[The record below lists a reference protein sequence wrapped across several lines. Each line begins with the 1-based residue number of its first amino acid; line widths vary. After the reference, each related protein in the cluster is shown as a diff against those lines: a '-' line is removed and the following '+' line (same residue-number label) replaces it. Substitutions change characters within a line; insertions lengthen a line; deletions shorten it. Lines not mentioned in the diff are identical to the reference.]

1 MKFFLSLVF
10 LVFLF
15 SCTKS
20 VDNTTTIG
28 PVDVSVIADT
38 SVKFFVQNTDI
49 PILLDSM
56 TLDLYAVIDD
66 ASQNYYVEKVKI
78 NPVTTLEQFSKSV
91 LRYNVPQKS
100 VNNSTFL
107 LSILHKW
114 STRFQTNTY
123 KTSSSTTNGT
133 IQNIVLSNFKDKIIV
148 TNGIL
153 LGMLDVNVSPSNPV
167 LVPSQKFDKLLITK
181 NSLNYKIL
189 DREIRLF
196 AIKKNGTFTT
206 PPTIKNYDGRMLQ
219 FSESPNYYYLYFY
232 PMTTTSFNQS
242 TIYNNLVFYNNVD
255 FTTIVGSY
263 GFNFT
268 WDGSRV
274 YIVEYNKDSNGRIM
288 MSSQNFI
295 QSVNL
300 F

>member
-1 MKFFLSLVF
+1 MKFFLILLVSLS
-10 LVFLF
+10 LF
-15 SCTKS
+15 SCSKS
-20 VDNTTTIG
+20 EDVPKTLG
-28 PVDVSVIADT
+28 PVNFSVIVDT
-38 SVKFFVQNTDI
+38 SIKFYIHNTDI

-56 TLDLYAVIDD
+56 TLDFYSIADV
-66 ASQNYYVEKVKI
+66 NNYNHYYVDKI
-78 NPVTTLEQFSKSV
+78 AINKGTTLEQFSKSKFTFF
-91 LRYNVPQKS
+91 PQNTTY
-100 VNNSTFL
+100 NNSGL
-107 LSILHKW
+107 NILHNW
-114 STRFQTNTY
+114 STRFLTY
-123 KTSSSTTNGT
+123 TYQTSSSTTNGT
-133 IQNIVLSNFKDKIIV
+133 NQNIVLSNFKDKIIV

-167 LVPSQKFDKLLITK
+167 LVPSQKLDKLLITK
-181 NSLNYKIL
+181 KSLNYKII

-232 PMTTTSFNQS
+232 PMTTLSFNES

-268 WDGSRV
+268 WNGSRV

-295 QSVNL
+295 QSVDL

>member
-1 MKFFLSLVF
+1 LKYFLILIF
-10 LVFLF
+10 PLFLF

-20 VDNTTTIG
+20 VDNTTKIG
-28 PVDVSVIADT
+28 PVDISVIADT

-56 TLDLYAVIDD
+56 TLDLYSLTDD
-66 ASQNYYVEKVKI
+66 INFNYYVEKIKI
-78 NPVTTLEQFSKSV
+78 NPGTTLNQFSKSV
-91 LRYNVPQKS
+91 LRYNIPQQT

-123 KTSSSTTNGT
+123 KINSSTTNGVV
-133 IQNIVLSNFKDKIIV
+133 QNIYPLNYPNNIIV

-153 LGMLDVNVSPSNPV
+153 LPMLDVNVSPSNPV
-167 LVPSQKFDKLLITK
+167 LVPSQNLDKLLITK
-181 NSLNYKIL
+181 KSMDASIGEKKVQLY
-189 DREIRLF
+189 

-206 PPTIKNYDGRMLQ
+206 PPVVKNFDGRLIP
-219 FSESPNYYYLYFY
+219 FSESNNYYYLYFY
-232 PMTTTSFNQS
+232 PMTTNS
-242 TIYNNLVFYNNVD
+242 YNNDLYKNLLFYNNTD

-263 GFNFT
+263 GFNFIYSN
-268 WDGSRV
+268 GSRV
-274 YIVEYNKDSNGRIM
+274 YITEYNKDSNGRIM
-288 MSSQNFI
+288 MSNQNFI
-295 QSVNL
+295 QSKDL